1 MSGILRLPM
10 KREHFDAVKAG
21 TKVEEYRLRSSA
33 HWRQRL
39 EGREYDAIELTL
51 GYPGRG
57 DAHRIL
63 RRPWR
68 GYTVKTITHPL
79 FGDAPV
85 EVYAIDVA
93 APGVTACDEPNSPAV
108 EKAITRFHRKR
119 AEYEYLSWFP
129 ISAPG
134 VLVVDHQTEA
144 PADADDPGIGHV

>member
-1 MSGILRLPM
+1 MSRPRPRILRLPM
-10 KREHFDAVKAG
+10 QREYFEQVRDGVKL
-21 TKVEEYRLRSSA
+21 EEYRLRSSA

-39 EGREYDAIELTL
+39 EGREYDEIELTL

-93 APGVTACDEPNSPAV
+93 APGVGGT
-108 EKAITRFHRKR
+108 
-119 AEYEYLSWFP
+119 
-129 ISAPG
+129 
-134 VLVVDHQTEA
+134 
-144 PADADDPGIGHV
+144 DATS